1 MYDTIIIGAGP
12 AGISASLYTKRANLT
27 TLVIYYETSNLEK
40 ASRIDNYYGFP
51 GGITGCDLFNS
62 GIKQSE
68 DLGVEIIKEQV
79 VGVEFSDSMNFNVK
93 TVSGLYEGKSVI
105 IAVGDKKLRPNI
117 KGVAEFEG
125 KGVSYCAV
133 CDGFFYRGKTVT
145 VIGSG
150 EYALSEA
157 EYLSKLA
164 SKVIIASDGKK
175 IDISDYPYE
184 VKTEKITEIYG
195 DGKLEGMKFID
206 GTQIKTDGVF
216 IAIGAAGGADFAK
229 TLGIILDGDSIK
241 TDENMATNVPGIFS
255 CGNVNK
261 GLAQVCKAVYEG
273 AEAGLS
279 AVKFVRNK
287 SK

>member
-93 TVSGLYEGKSVI
+93 TVSGLYEVKSVI

-133 CDGFFYRGKTVT
+133 CDGFFLQRKNSYGYRLRRIC
-145 VIGSG
+145 VI
-150 EYALSEA
+150 
-157 EYLSKLA
+157 
-164 SKVIIASDGKK
+164 
-175 IDISDYPYE
+175 
-184 VKTEKITEIYG
+184 
-195 DGKLEGMKFID
+195 
-206 GTQIKTDGVF
+206 
-216 IAIGAAGGADFAK
+216 
-229 TLGIILDGDSIK
+229 
-241 TDENMATNVPGIFS
+241 
-255 CGNVNK
+255 
-261 GLAQVCKAVYEG
+261 
-273 AEAGLS
+273 
-279 AVKFVRNK
+279 
-287 SK
+287 